1 MRVFA
6 QKGPINT
13 NEVVELAIKRAHEL
27 GVKHVV
33 VASNSG
39 ATAREFVGHGVNVVC
54 VTHHVGFRGPG
65 IDEMPAEMRVELIE
79 RGVKVLTTTHL
90 LGGVERGYANKLSGF
105 GPAYITA
112 ATLRMFGQGTKVAVE
127 IAVMALDSGL
137 VPYGEDIIAVGGSG
151 GGADTAVV
159 IRPAHANKFTE
170 TVVSEIICKPG
181 VV

>member
-1 MRVFA
+1 MKVFA
-6 QKGPINT
+6 QKGPVNT
-13 NEVVELAIKRAHEL
+13 AEVVELTIKRAHEL

-39 ATAREFVGHGVNVVC
+39 ATAREFLGHGLSVVC

-65 IDEMPAEMRVELIE
+65 IDEMPAEMRSELTE
-79 RGVKVLTTTHL
+79 RGAQVLTTTHL
-90 LGGVERGYANKLSGF
+90 FGGVERGYANKLSGY

-127 IAVMALDSGL
+127 IAVMALDSGMI
-137 VPYGEDIIAVGGSG
+137 PYGEDIIAVGGSG
-151 GGADTAVV
+151 GGADTSVV